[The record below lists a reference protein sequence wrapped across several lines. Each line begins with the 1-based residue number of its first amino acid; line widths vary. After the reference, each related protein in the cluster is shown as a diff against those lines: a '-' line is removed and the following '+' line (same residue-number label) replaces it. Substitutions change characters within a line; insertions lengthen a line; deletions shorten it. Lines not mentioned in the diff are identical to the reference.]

1 MTRFVTVTRAAQP
14 FVRLE
19 RVTKRFG
26 PLLANDALN
35 LSFYEGE
42 VLALLG
48 ENGAGKST
56 VSKILFGLYRADE
69 GEVFVSG
76 STVQFRSPADAIQ
89 HGIGFVSQ
97 HFSLVPRFTV
107 AENVVLGREGSA
119 VLDRRGL
126 ERRVGALSDEYGL
139 GLEPGRLV
147 SELSVGEQQ
156 RVEILKAL
164 YQECRLLILDEPTAV
179 LTPADTER
187 FFGTLRTLQA
197 QGLSVVIITH
207 KLHEVMAV
215 SQRVAVLRG
224 GRLVGERL
232 THDTTETELARL
244 MVGRDTAPV
253 TRQAVR
259 GKTEHSD
266 PSTVLDVRGLRYN
279 DRGRTKLSGVSFS
292 VGAGEVVGV
301 AGVAGNGQ
309 SELVAALSGM
319 LTPTSGTVAV
329 AGESITDFSP
339 VAFLARGVGR
349 IPEDRFGGVVGELT
363 VAENLALEHLGSVTR
378 GGYLERR
385 KLRQEAEKLITAYSI
400 KAKPGDRVRTLS
412 GGNVQKIILARVLS
426 RNPKLVVAAGP
437 TRGLDV
443 GAAAYVQEKLLAA
456 ASAGAAVLLVSDDL
470 DEIMRLSS
478 RILVMF
484 RGEVTGDF
492 AAGEADAE
500 TLSLRMAGNRT
511 GADYVA
517 A

>member
-1 MTRFVTVTRAAQP
+1 MTSGSAAEP

-19 RVTKRFG
+19 RVSKRFG
-26 PLLANDALN
+26 PLLANDALS

-69 GEVFVSG
+69 GEVYVSG
-76 STVQFRSPADAIQ
+76 KPVQFRSPADAIA

-119 VLDRRGL
+119 VLDKRGL
-126 ERRVGALSDEYGL
+126 ERRVGALSSEYGL
-139 GLEPGRLV
+139 GLRPEQLV

-164 YQECRLLILDEPTAV
+164 YQRCRLLILDEPTAV

-187 FFGTLRTLQA
+187 FFEVLRTLQK
-197 QGLSVVIITH
+197 QGLSVLIITH
-207 KLHEVMAV
+207 KLYEVMAV

-224 GRLVGERL
+224 GKLVGERL
-232 THDTTETELARL
+232 THETTETDLARL
-244 MVGRDTAPV
+244 MVGRDTAQV
-253 TRQAVR
+253 VR
-259 GKTEHSD
+259 SG
-266 PSTVLDVRGLRYN
+266 TVSSRGAPILSVQNLRYS
-279 DRGRTKLSGVSFS
+279 DRGRTSLSGVSFHA
-292 VGAGEVVGV
+292 GAGEVVGV

-309 SELVAALSGM
+309 SELVAILSGM

-329 AGESITDFSP
+329 AEETVTEFSP
-339 VAFLARGVGR
+339 TAFLERGVGR

-378 GGYLERR
+378 NGHLERR
-385 KLRQEAEKLITAYSI
+385 KLRQEAETLITAYSI

-426 RNPKLVVAAGP
+426 RNPKLIIAAGP

-443 GAAAYVQEKLLAA
+443 GAAAYVQEKLLGAA
-456 ASAGAAVLLVSDDL
+456 AGGAAVLLVSDDL
-470 DEIMRLSS
+470 GEIIRLSS

-484 RGEVTGDF
+484 RGELTGDF
-492 AAGEADAE
+492 RANEADTE
-500 TLSLRMAGNRT
+500 TLSLRMAGKT
-511 GADYVA
+511 AAYVA